1 MLHAQRL
8 SVACAFVTAE
18 LEERSAVR
26 SALLWSDEDV
36 ESCGLMGMIKS
47 YFFVALYDLFTI
59 RCAQWTISHVEIC
72 VR

>member
-1 MLHAQRL
+1 
-8 SVACAFVTAE
+8 
-18 LEERSAVR
+18 VR
-26 SALLWSDEDV
+26 SALLRSDEDV